1 MIIKIKGLVV
11 EALKEELKKFNIEY
25 EEDYNKV
32 ARDSEVDLSELT
44 QSECEGLLNALEQSL
59 LKGTKV
65 VAADI
70 KKYLKASKLGVE
82 SVTARTVR
90 QAAWMLE
97 RYFAGLKHHVI
108 FNVDEYGGNSHS
120 GYLVTD
126 VNYRPEERRQGH
138 YVPEAVEIQL
148 VYIHKESRCSSEL
161 ELLKEDILVLDCVGI
176 LEKAGYVPES
186 PELITKLEKETVR
199 FYEVCEKVGKQ
210 FTAVGLGFD
219 NLTSF
224 GKSKSRRSGSS
235 PIKMDNN
242 GVTCR
247 AVVDVLNETDD
258 EDSNG
263 RRRDCSIDPY
273 RWHEWNMRFFSPG
286 EDKLARHLEADED
299 SAELPDVLVPVH
311 PTVPVFDLKRHL
323 RLTVHV
329 NNLTEYIYNKDV
341 AKNLILPDRDWK
353 MVNLLVDHSRNY
365 FQDIVSG
372 KGQSM
377 NILSCGSPGTGKT
390 ATAEVFA
397 EFKERP
403 LYTVQC
409 SQLGIDAESVEE
421 SLSNILMRA
430 NRWNAVLLLDEA
442 DVYIRRRGEDV
453 NQNAIVGAFLR
464 VLEYAS
470 CILFMTTNLPDEVD
484 DAIASRC
491 IAKMTYEPP
500 CPKDQVKIWHNLARL
515 NNIEL
520 NTKDIEAISVEH
532 PKLSGRDV
540 KNLLKLAS
548 FISNGSKVTA
558 ETIKEAMIFKPT
570 Q

>member
-1 MIIKIKGLVV
+1 MIKIKGLVV
-11 EALKEELKKFNIEY
+11 EALKDELKSFNIEY
-25 EEDYNKV
+25 EKDYQDN
-32 ARDSEVDLSELT
+32 AEDSEVELSELT
-44 QSECEGLLNALEQSL
+44 QSECERLLVAIEQSN

-70 KKYLKASKLGVE
+70 RKYLKAAKQGVE

-97 RYFAGLKHHVI
+97 RYIAGLEHHVI
-108 FNVDEYGGNSHS
+108 FNTDEYGGSSHS

-126 VNYRPEERRQGH
+126 VNYRPEERRSGS
-138 YVPEAVEIQL
+138 YIPEAVEIEL
-148 VYIHKESRCSSEL
+148 AYIHKEVRQTAEIT
-161 ELLKEDILVLDCVGI
+161 LLKEQILLLGCKEI
-176 LEKAGYVPES
+176 LEKAGYVPET
-186 PELITKLEKETVR
+186 PELIAKLEKETVR

-224 GKSKSRRSGSS
+224 ESKSRSRKDGGDS
-235 PIKMDNN
+235 IRLDNN

-247 AVVDVLNETDD
+247 VVVDVLNETDD
-258 EDSNG
+258 EDNRRG
-263 RRRDCSIDPY
+263 RDASIDPY
-273 RWHEWNMRFFSPG
+273 RWHEWNMRFFSPS
-286 EDKLARHLEADED
+286 EEKLARHLEADED

-329 NNLTEYIYNKDV
+329 NNLTEYVYNKDV
-341 AKNLILPDRDWK
+341 AKNLVLPARDWR
-353 MVNLLVDHSRNY
+353 MVNLLVDHSRNF

-377 NILSCGSPGTGKT
+377 NILSGGAPGTGKT

-403 LYTVQC
+403 LYTAQC
-409 SQLGIDAESVEE
+409 SQLGIDAESVELE
-421 SLSNILMRA
+421 LANILQRA

-442 DVYIRRRGEDV
+442 DVYIRKRGQDV

-491 IAKMTYEPP
+491 IAKLTYTSPNPE
-500 CPKDQVKIWHNLARL
+500 DQVKIWFNLARL
-515 NNIEL
+515 NGIEL
-520 NTKDIEAISVEH
+520 EKSEIKKISIEH

-548 FISNGSKVTA
+548 FIANGSKVTA
-558 ETIKEAMIFKPT
+558 ATIEEAMLFKPT
-570 Q
+570 A

>member
-1 MIIKIKGLVV
+1 MLIKIKGAVV
-11 EALKEELKKFNIEY
+11 EELKDELKSFNIEY
-25 EEDYNKV
+25 ETGYDDK
-32 ARDSEVDLSELT
+32 AKDSEVELSSLT
-44 QSECEGLLNALEQSL
+44 KSECERLLLALEQSN

-70 KKYLKASKLGVE
+70 RKYLKAAKHGVE

-97 RYFAGLKHHVI
+97 RYVAGLNHHVI
-108 FNVDEYGGNSHS
+108 FNTDEYGGNSHS

-126 VNYRPEERRQGH
+126 VKYRPESRDRSS
-138 YVPEAVEIQL
+138 YVPEAVEVEL
-148 VYIHKESRCSSEL
+148 VCIHKEVRKASEIA
-161 ELLKEDILVLDCVGI
+161 LLKEEILLLSCKEI
-176 LEKAGYVPES
+176 LEKAGYVPET
-186 PELITKLEKETVR
+186 PELIAKLEKETIR
-199 FYEVCEKVGKQ
+199 FYEICEKVGKQ
-210 FTAVGLGFD
+210 FLAIGLGFND
-219 NLTSF
+219 LASF
-224 GKSKSRRSGSS
+224 ESKPKKYESNSIRL
-235 PIKMDNN
+235 DNN

-247 AVVDVLNETDD
+247 VVVDVLNETDD
-258 EDSNG
+258 EDNRHG
-263 RRRDCSIDPY
+263 RDASIDPY
-273 RWHEWNMRFFSPG
+273 RWHEWNMRFFSPS

-329 NNLTEYIYNKDV
+329 NNLTEYAYNKDV
-341 AKNLILPDRDWK
+341 AKNLVLPERDWR
-353 MVNLLVDHSRNY
+353 MVNLLVDHSRNF

-409 SQLGIDAESVEE
+409 SQLGIDAESVEL
-421 SLSNILMRA
+421 SLSNILQRA

-442 DVYIRRRGEDV
+442 DVYIRKRGQDV

-491 IAKMTYEPP
+491 IAKMTYTPP
-500 CPKDQVKIWHNLARL
+500 APEDQVKIWFNLARL
-515 NNIEL
+515 NGIKLEESEI
-520 NTKDIEAISVEH
+520 KKISIKH

-548 FISNGSKVTA
+548 FIANGSKVTA
-558 ETIKEAMIFKPT
+558 ATIEEAMVFKPT
-570 Q
+570 E